1 MTFDDYNND
10 FDNVWAAQYSRYTTW
25 ILGRGFIPKKD
36 NLEGDYVQSNLWKF
50 YRHQFIYAMSYYLFS
65 KKIGVNDP
73 IDEILLAKQLFIDI
87 FGEEIN
93 CADKNTNNTINTYL
107 KLAQLIY
114 RDEVR
119 YLEDKRRL
127 SFGVNKT
134 RVDRLYRDK
143 IDQEDNFRKVND
155 RSIRPSK
162 YEKSLTQLE
171 KEFNFNQI
179 QRLKDIEKFQFTN
192 PILYERLYSQITEF
206 QFEQLKDNQEF
217 PRGLMEIQ
225 EFYAMEA
232 LARDKVSD
240 FTPFNYEEIFDDEG
254 NMVNYEEPNYD
265 PNYKSID
272 YMVANP
278 IIHDKD
284 SLKVYDYHTLQ
295 SELKMFPYLFP
306 FPTVNYTIEQ
316 HESVRDLFYSVRQT
330 SNGVIQWEDVDQ
342 KIPRK
347 QLRCSLNHKYQST
360 KLAEYIG
367 SIKAIF
373 PEYHSTM
380 DMKELNNKD
389 NCYGAIHG
397 KFERIKINEDE
408 SFEI

>member
-1 MTFDDYNND
+1 MTSDDYNND
-10 FDNVWAAQYSRYTTW
+10 FDKVWAAQTSRYTTW
-25 ILGRGFIPKKD
+25 ILGRGLIAK
-36 NLEGDYVQSNLWKF
+36 EGVDTQSDLWRF

-93 CADKNTNNTINTYL
+93 AEDKNTNTTINTYL

-127 SFGVNKT
+127 SFGINKT
-134 RVDRLYRDK
+134 RVDRLYKDK
-143 IDQEDNFRKVND
+143 IDQEGNFQKVNE

-162 YEKSLTQLE
+162 YEKSITQLE

-206 QFEQLKDNQEF
+206 QFSQLKDNQEF
-217 PRGLMEIQ
+217 PKGLMEVQ
-225 EFYAMEA
+225 EFYNENVI
-232 LARDKVSD
+232 ARDKVSEYQ
-240 FTPFNYEEIFDDEG
+240 PFNYEDVFDQETG
-254 NMVNYEEPNYD
+254 KQINFEEPTYD

-278 IIHDKD
+278 VSHDKE
-284 SLKVYDYHTLQ
+284 SLKLFDYHTLQ
-295 SELKMFPYLFP
+295 SELKMFPFLFP

-316 HESVRDLFYSVRQT
+316 HENIRDLFYSVRQT
-330 SNGVIQWEDVDQ
+330 VNGVVMWDDVGE

-347 QLRCSLNHKYQST
+347 QLRCNLSFRYQSQ

-367 SIKAIF
+367 SIKSIF
-373 PEYHSTM
+373 PTYHSTM
-380 DMKELNNKD
+380 DMKEINNLD

-397 KFERIKINEDE
+397 EFQRIKIKEDE
-408 SFEI
+408 SFEL